1 MIPIHDEREI
11 VRMSMQR
18 AQMEMG
24 LAKSLY
30 DFFNSAPQIT
40 YLRNLLDTAI
50 TTLVADLGGGH
61 RNFVQRNIFEVAVKK
76 AGKNLAVF
84 TDRGMNWNL
93 TNLRL
98 LLGQKNTW
106 SAADCSDLIRLFG
119 ELVENKMLKGN
130 YGYEGISPD
139 LHTQKDGWRPK
150 LHFDGSA
157 RARIRGKP
165 YEPAQSG
172 PHVAGARAVML
183 ALRRNEAGFS
193 GIDITLLNRGKS
205 TVSKIDYVYGLAE
218 GCDISGT
225 TTDSLFFHTYL
236 EPFCTTAD
244 VPPWMFMILHL
255 LPIATMVY
263 QSHHTILECAL
274 AISCDQR
281 TGTEYSVGKY
291 QTLLPEVLRGQGFG
305 PGELEGLLRSYDH
318 DYRNHRM
325 LCYFDPGTYSVKA
338 NYYDSQA
345 EWNEFHRVST
355 FRNDQFLITKFLTAP
370 LPITRQVLQ
379 NIFDMSQ
386 LNI

>member
-1 MIPIHDEREI
+1 MIPIDDDREI

-30 DFFNSAPQIT
+30 NFFNTAPQIT

-50 TTLVADLGGGH
+50 TTLVADLGGAH
-61 RNFVQRNIFEVAVKK
+61 RNFAQRNIFEVAVKK
-76 AGKNLAVF
+76 SAKNLAVF
-84 TDRGMNWNL
+84 TDRGMSSNV
-93 TNLRL
+93 TNLRQ

-106 SAADCSDLIRLFG
+106 SAADCSDLIRFFG
-119 ELVENKMLKGN
+119 ELVENKMMKGN
-130 YGYEGISPD
+130 YGYEGISPN
-139 LHTQKDGWRPK
+139 LHTQKNNWRPP
-150 LHFDGSA
+150 LHFDKDH
-157 RARIRGKP
+157 RARIRGQA

-183 ALRRNEAGFS
+183 ALRRDEAGFS
-193 GIDITLLNRGKS
+193 GINITLLNRGKS

-236 EPFCTTAD
+236 EPFCATAD
-244 VPPWMFMILHL
+244 CPPWLFMILHL

-263 QSHHTILECAL
+263 QTHHTILECAL
-274 AISCDQR
+274 AISCNQR
-281 TGTEYSVGKY
+281 TGTEYSIGKY
-291 QTLLPEVLRGQGFG
+291 HTLLPRFLRGQGFG
-305 PGELEGLLRSYDH
+305 LGELEGILRSYDH

-325 LCYFDPGTYSVKA
+325 LCYFEPATYSVRA
-338 NYYDSQA
+338 NYYNKER
-345 EWNEFHRVST
+345 EWDEFHRVST

-370 LPITRQVLQ
+370 LPVTRQVLR
-379 NIFDMSQ
+379 NIFDMST
-386 LNI
+386 LEI